1 MISGEL
7 AGFLQQG
14 IGIYVGTRNAE
25 LEPNGARAIAARV
38 EEDGARLII
47 YLADVAA
54 ARLLP
59 DLHANGQA
67 AVTFGRPVD
76 ERAVQVK
83 GTFVAAR
90 AAREDERALLD
101 GQWEGFTR
109 QLEMIGV
116 NREARSAWPT
126 WPATAIALKPTAI
139 FEQTPG
145 PAAGTQ
151 LA

>member
-67 AVTFGRPVD
+67 DF
-76 ERAVQVK
+76 
-83 GTFVAAR
+83 AR
-90 AAREDERALLD
+90 ATTC
-101 GQWEGFTR
+101 GGK
-109 QLEMIGV
+109 
-116 NREARSAWPT
+116 
-126 WPATAIALKPTAI
+126 PASFAT
-139 FEQTPG
+139 
-145 PAAGTQ
+145 
-151 LA
+151 